1 MDQQFTEEE
10 LDLLTIEVLR
20 RDALHATPAKPFLV
34 AATDADAHVIAAS
47 GISWLHELTPNTPWP
62 AALAVSAD
70 NVLSGGPQP
79 PALYLAAGQL
89 FTTER
94 ANLLDLTFEQFAAIT
109 GYAPPD

>member
-1 MDQQFTEEE
+1 
-10 LDLLTIEVLR
+10 
-20 RDALHATPAKPFLV
+20 
-34 AATDADAHVIAAS
+34 
-47 GISWLHELTPNTPWP
+47 
-62 AALAVSAD
+62 VSAD